1 MYLTKE
7 EKERKVIELLQR
19 GANIRE
25 ISKRVHMSFTDI
37 GKISR
42 KISGYSETAER
53 PVAFSKHSKALDMFR
68 EGHSNLEVAIEVGL
82 SDDET
87 IAEQNQFRR
96 LINMDRF
103 GEFYD
108 VMKDDMDYY
117 LQLRRELNIAGVS
130 ARECIEGLKYARSL
144 VWMKFEYDNMR
155 NRMQQM
161 RSDSY
166 NIWLTLQNL
175 KQEKEMVANEL
186 DVLKLMKDNYLNDR
200 QIEEP
205 SNQKVSFVRRR
216 RRHIS
221 T

>member
-1 MYLTKE
+1 
-7 EKERKVIELLQR
+7 
-19 GANIRE
+19 
-25 ISKRVHMSFTDI
+25 
-37 GKISR
+37 
-42 KISGYSETAER
+42 
-53 PVAFSKHSKALDMFR
+53 
-68 EGHSNLEVAIEVGL
+68 
-82 SDDET
+82 
-87 IAEQNQFRR
+87 
-96 LINMDRF
+96 MDRF